1 MAETKTKKAAPQA
14 KVKASASKK
23 ATTVKASAKDSR
35 FKNDLKNVQDHYLDY
50 PYPARDPED
59 DKKRI
64 MRMQGDFFG
73 EISHNLY
80 KGKQDF
86 KKGFRALVAGGG
98 TGDSTVWLAKQLMD
112 CPDAEVVYVDFSKN
126 SMAIAQ
132 KRAEYQKVNNITW
145 IEDSLLNIPKLD
157 LGKFDFVNCIG
168 VLHHLENPDLGL
180 QILSDSLKEDG
191 GGSIMVYGQYGRTG
205 VYQIQDLLRMTGQGL
220 TSRKEEVSSAWDVMN
235 SLPVTNWFVRGQEM
249 LQDHKMYGDIGL
261 YDLFLHKQDRAYTI
275 PQLYEFV
282 EKAGLNIAAF
292 VDPYMRAVLNIDSYM
307 GDSST
312 KERIKAMPIRQQ
324 QAICELMA
332 GNIIKHSIH
341 ISKKKDTV
349 ADFDDLDNV
358 PYAFNAPTLAQ
369 SIIKFIEENENKVMN
384 KAVKYSFKDSMQRE
398 MTMNLGVLPHTKYLF
413 KYFDKGTMSL
423 KEIFAAVRAEAGVK
437 TSDKDLSME
446 FNLNLKPLYTMGCV
460 LLRHK
465 SVPNYDSFNE
475 LSN

>member
-1 MAETKTKKAAPQA
+1 MAETKIKKSTPKALVPKKA
-14 KVKASASKK
+14 
-23 ATTVKASAKDSR
+23 KDDR

-59 DKKRI
+59 DKKRL

-86 KKGFRALVAGGG
+86 KKGFRVLVAGGG

-126 SMAIAQ
+126 SMEIAQ
-132 KRAEYQKVNNITW
+132 KRAEYQKVTNITW
-145 IEDSLLNIPKLD
+145 IEDSLLNISKLG

-168 VLHHLENPDLGL
+168 VLHHLENPDIGL

-205 VYQIQDLLRMTGQGL
+205 VYQIQELLRRTGKGL
-220 TSRKEEVSSAWDVMN
+220 ESRKEEVSSAWDVMN
-235 SLPVTNWFVRGQEM
+235 CLPATNWFVRGQEM
-249 LQDHKMYGDIGL
+249 LQDHKVYGDIGL
-261 YDLFLHKQDRAYTI
+261 YDLFLHKQDRAYTV

-282 EKAGLNIAAF
+282 EKAGLHVAAF

-307 GDSST
+307 TDSNT
-312 KERIKAMPIRQQ
+312 KERIKAMPIREQ

-332 GNIIKHSIH
+332 GNIIKHSVH

-358 PYAFNAPTLAQ
+358 PYAFNSPSLVE
-369 SIIKFIEENENKVMN
+369 SIVKFIEENENTVMN
-384 KAVKYSFKDSMQRE
+384 KAVQYTFKDCMQRE
-398 MTMNLGVLPHTKYLF
+398 MKMNLAVLPHTKYLF

-423 KEIFAAVRAEAGVK
+423 KEIFAAVRAETGVK
-437 TSDKDLSME
+437 TSDKDLSVE
-446 FNLNLKPLYTMGCV
+446 FNYNLRPLYTMGCV

-465 SVPNYDSFNE
+465 STSPYNNFTE
-475 LSN
+475 LSL